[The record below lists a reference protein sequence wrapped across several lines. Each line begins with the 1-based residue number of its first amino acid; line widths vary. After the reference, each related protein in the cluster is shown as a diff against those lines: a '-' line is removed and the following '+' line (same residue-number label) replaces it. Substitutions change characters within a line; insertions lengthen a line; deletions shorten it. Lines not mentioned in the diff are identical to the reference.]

1 MAATHDDIV
10 NMLRSEKHRSRKH
23 RTFAMAGRRFDGD
36 SAEMDVHYNERGK
49 DETAS
54 LKLLD
59 DFVW

>member
-1 MAATHDDIV
+1 MAATRDDIV

-23 RTFAMAGRRFDGD
+23 RTFAMPGRRFDGD
-36 SAEMDVHYNERGK
+36 STESHVHDSGRRK